1 MSPMKSMRK
10 PIFII
15 ATFMICA
22 LLSGPA
28 AYGAEKNEYI
38 SEMKI
43 VTALSEEE
51 AIKELRDSGYVPILK
66 NIAEEKPELESD
78 FVYLGI
84 RTTTDPAENIENTA
98 ADSVGSV
105 FGDSSLMIGGVA
117 VILGVVIGML
127 SMRVRPRE
135 KKSDDK

>member
-1 MSPMKSMRK
+1 MKSMRK

-66 NIAEEKPELESD
+66 NIAEEKPEL
-78 FVYLGI
+78 
-84 RTTTDPAENIENTA
+84 
-98 ADSVGSV
+98 
-105 FGDSSLMIGGVA
+105 
-117 VILGVVIGML
+117 
-127 SMRVRPRE
+127 
-135 KKSDDK
+135 